1 MSIVADRIVV
11 GTVVP
16 FAQGDERYEA
26 IAILHGRVLA
36 LGTER
41 EMLALAG
48 SRTKI
53 ERFPGGVILPGFHDA
68 HVHLSGHGLAL
79 QALDL
84 NAIHSFPEALERIRE
99 RATGTD
105 WVEGVGFGLDRFGL
119 AGVGPAERAA
129 LSEAAPNTPVFLRSV
144 DRHAIWLNEVGLRLA
159 GITAQTADPPGGKI
173 VRDDDG
179 NPTGLLLETA
189 GDLAKAALGEPSPEQ
204 VQKALRMG
212 ALDLARHGITTVHD
226 MGALSA
232 RQWRETAS
240 AASDPEFPLRVWACI
255 PHAEIEAAQALGVA
269 TGQGG
274 EHFMVGGAKF
284 FVDGALG
291 SHTAWMLEPYAG
303 TEQVG
308 IAVDGPEILRE
319 RIPLAIEAGLTP
331 VIHAIGDAAN
341 RAIIDVL
348 EETAPAWQ
356 AAGMRPRIEHAQHLH
371 QDDVVRI
378 VQLGIIPSMQPI
390 HLTFD
395 APLITKW
402 LPDRTERAYL
412 FRTLKNG
419 GARIPLGSDTPVAPP
434 GVIADVVA
442 ATTMTARDGSVLQ
455 PAQALSVAEALWGH
469 TRDAAWAIGQE
480 RVSGALAPGMVA
492 DLVVLSHDPFASLDG
507 LHVRYTMKAGQMTFK
522 HFG

>member
-1 MSIVADRIVV
+1 MSIAADRIVI

-16 FAQGDERYEA
+16 FTKNAQRYEA
-26 IAILHGRVLA
+26 VAILHGRVLA
-36 LGTER
+36 LGTEA
-41 EMLALAG
+41 EIMALAG
-48 SRTKI
+48 PRTTI
-53 ERFPGGVILPGFHDA
+53 DRFPDGFILPGFHDS

-84 NAIHSFPEALERIRE
+84 NRIDSFPEALQLIAE

-105 WVEGVGFGLDRFGL
+105 WLEGVGFGLDRFGL
-119 AGVGPAERAA
+119 TGVGPAERAA
-129 LSEAAPNTPVFLRSV
+129 LSNAAPHTPVLLRSV
-144 DRHAIWLNEVGLRLA
+144 DRHAIWLNEVGLAKA
-159 GITAQTADPPGGKI
+159 GITAATPDPAGGKI
-173 VRDDDG
+173 VRDSDG

-189 GDLAKAALGEPSPEQ
+189 GDLAKAALGEPSPELI
-204 VQKALRMG
+204 QKALRMG

-240 AASDPEFPLRVWACI
+240 AASQPEFPVRVWACI

-303 TEQVG
+303 TDQVG
-308 IAVDGPEILRE
+308 IAVDGPAILKE

-348 EETAPAWQ
+348 EETAPLWQ

-371 QDDVVRI
+371 ETDVVRI

-395 APLITKW
+395 APLIRRW
-402 LPDRTERAYL
+402 LPNRTQRAYL
-412 FRTLKNG
+412 FRTLKDG

-434 GVIADVVA
+434 GVIADIVA

-455 PAQALSVAEALWGH
+455 QDQALSVAEALWGH

-480 RVSGALAPGMVA
+480 HVSGALAPGMVA
-492 DLVVLSHDPFASLDG
+492 DLVVLNQDPFGSLTG
-507 LHVRYTMKAGQMTFK
+507 LEVRYTLKAGKMTFK